1 MTKPNER
8 RHLFISHHHQDDSL
22 VEKFNSLLGG
32 KGWDVRNS
40 SIRAKPANEE
50 RLKNGLVKDAVL
62 KRLLRMKIS
71 WASTVV
77 VLIGEQ
83 THSRPWVNW
92 EIDQAH
98 AQGKAIVGVFEQGGK
113 DADIPKSLEKYA
125 SAIVFDFPDSL
136 HTGTTHE
143 LKIQYIIENSCGSFV
158 EFEDTVIG
166 DVTEVKIKTLYEGC
180 NCTLEFVEEERFYPI
195 KQDSAGSYVYK
206 FWVSETEFDT
216 YWLEVY
222 Q

>member
-1 MTKPNER
+1 MKTPYKR

-40 SIRAKPANEE
+40 SIRAKPANRE

-77 VLIGEQ
+77 VLIGEK

-98 AQGKAIVGVFEQGGK
+98 AQGKTIVGVFEQGGK
-113 DADIPKSLEKYA
+113 DADIPKGLEKYA
-125 SAIVFDFPDSL
+125 SAIVGWNASS
-136 HTGTTHE
+136 
-143 LKIQYIIENSCGSFV
+143 IQRAIDN
-158 EFEDTVIG
+158 
-166 DVTEVKIKTLYEGC
+166 
-180 NCTLEFVEEERFYPI
+180 NERFFE
-195 KQDSAGSYVYK
+195 SANGSVRQPLNG
-206 FWVSETEFDT
+206 SARTSC
-216 YWLEVY
+216 
-222 Q
+222 